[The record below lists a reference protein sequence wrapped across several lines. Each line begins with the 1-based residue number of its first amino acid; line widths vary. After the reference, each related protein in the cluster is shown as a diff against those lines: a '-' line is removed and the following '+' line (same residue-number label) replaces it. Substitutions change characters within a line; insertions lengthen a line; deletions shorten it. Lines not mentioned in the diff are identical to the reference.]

1 MSTSETICALA
12 SSSGNASVAI
22 IRISGPKSLSIA
34 QLITKTSLK
43 PRYAHFTS
51 FYDENDQAIDQGI
64 SIYFKAPHSF
74 TGEDVVEL
82 QPHGN
87 PYVCQQILQQ
97 ATQQGARLAIA
108 GEFSERAFLNGKLDL
123 TQLEAIADLISSGSQ
138 QAARSAVQSMQ
149 GKFSEQVNILLQ
161 QLIQIRTHIE
171 ASLDFA
177 DEDIETETRRAV
189 TKKVV
194 QLKQQ
199 INELSKLAKH
209 GAQLQ
214 KGYTVVLT
222 GSPNVG
228 KSSLFNALC
237 GEDRAI
243 VTDIPGT
250 TRDVVSAD
258 LNINGVPIRLL
269 DTAGIRDHAE
279 LIEREGI
286 ARAQFALE
294 GADVVI
300 KMFDASRLNSNN
312 EFTNDS
318 DNLLTVVNK
327 CDLVDGHINFSKSV
341 VKISV
346 KTGEGLDILRKELQ
360 RVLHIQPSERQ
371 APFSA
376 RTRHLEA
383 LQRCL
388 KQVELAEQQLNE
400 SSPLELAAEE
410 CRLAQQI
417 LSEITGEFTPDD
429 LLDYV
434 FREFCI
440 GK

>member
-1 MSTSETICALA
+1 
-12 SSSGNASVAI
+12 
-22 IRISGPKSLSIA
+22 
-34 QLITKTSLK
+34 
-43 PRYAHFTS
+43 
-51 FYDENDQAIDQGI
+51 
-64 SIYFKAPHSF
+64 
-74 TGEDVVEL
+74 
-82 QPHGN
+82 
-87 PYVCQQILQQ
+87 
-97 ATQQGARLAIA
+97 
-108 GEFSERAFLNGKLDL
+108 
-123 TQLEAIADLISSGSQ
+123 
-138 QAARSAVQSMQ
+138 
-149 GKFSEQVNILLQ
+149 
-161 QLIQIRTHIE
+161 
-171 ASLDFA
+171 
-177 DEDIETETRRAV
+177 
-189 TKKVV
+189 
-194 QLKQQ
+194 
-199 INELSKLAKH
+199 
-209 GAQLQ
+209 
-214 KGYTVVLT
+214 
-222 GSPNVG
+222 
-228 KSSLFNALC
+228 LFNALC

-383 LQRCL
+383 LQSCL